1 MKNRQRLL
9 TKRYRHSGVATI
21 EFVLGFMAFW
31 WVCMAWVEMS
41 YMSYVSAL
49 SDYAVS
55 EAARISKLDD
65 SNDCQSG
72 SCQTTYFQLFQNA
85 LQNQQSL
92 WARFIDTSD
101 FTFSIQYVENQQ
113 ALEQLG
119 DSYCPVNSGSSFSEC
134 GTARHSTIAVYRVNY
149 RYQPIFNF
157 FLDAEQLFIREA
169 IVIQEYERD
178 QFEYDETAG

>member
-1 MKNRQRLL
+1 MQQRSQWRIKRQAC
-9 TKRYRHSGVATI
+9 GIATI

-55 EAARISKLDD
+55 EAARIAKLDD
-65 SNDCQSG
+65 SNDCQSEG
-72 SCQTTYFQLFQNA
+72 CQTAYLQLFQSA
-85 LQNQQSL
+85 LQDQQSL

-101 FTFSIQYVENQQ
+101 FTFSIQYVKDQQ
-113 ALEQLG
+113 ALAQLG
-119 DSYCPVNSGSSFSEC
+119 DNDCTVNTGESIKEC
-134 GTARHSTIAVYRVNY
+134 GTAHHSTIAVYRVNY
-149 RYQPIFNF
+149 RYQPMFNY
-157 FLDAEQLFIREA
+157 FLDSAQLFTREA

-178 QFEYDETAG
+178 QFEYE